1 MKTFTIVLSEGC
13 NLDCAYCGVDKRST
27 RTIDPVKC
35 LTELRAFYDQYPN
48 DIIEVGFFGGEPL
61 MQMSLIRQLVDGM
74 AGMDRIKKVMPTNGL
89 LLTRQIVDYLV
100 ANDFRV
106 SVSFD
111 GLWQDKNR
119 LQLTGKTTSK
129 RLLDKVDL
137 IKQLPDLRIH
147 TMITRG
153 CYNLLENH
161 LYIMREFGVNP
172 ELTLVRD
179 VGTWT
184 AHSVNRVIQG
194 IDELFDW
201 YIDNAS
207 SVEMPAFIMYYLRHF
222 LNYHVR
228 HHVKQNCGAGLSTQ
242 FFDNDRVIPCTR
254 FSKSPEL
261 LDKITD
267 FYVMSECSTCPVRNY
282 CEKGC
287 LIEQIRN
294 ERPIEELCT
303 IYKFIYNKVSIMT
316 SKLQQ
321 NSTFQLT
328 ILKEI
333 EDGSKH

>member
-13 NLDCAYCGVDKRST
+13 NLDCTYCGVDKRST
-27 RTIDPVKC
+27 RTIDADKC
-35 LTELRAFYDQYPN
+35 LTELRAFYDQHPT
-48 DIIEVGFFGGEPL
+48 DDIEVGFFGGEPL
-61 MQMSLIRQLVDGM
+61 MQMPLVRRLVDGM
-74 AGMDRIKKVMPTNGL
+74 ADMERVKKVMPTNGL
-89 LLTRQIVDYLV
+89 LLTQPIVDYLSEQ
-100 ANDFRV
+100 NFRV

-119 LQLTGKTTSK
+119 LQLTGKTTS
-129 RLLDKVDL
+129 RRILDKVDL

-147 TMITRG
+147 SMITRG

-161 LYIMREFGVNP
+161 LYVTNEFGVNP

-184 AHSVNRVIQG
+184 THSVNRLTVG
-194 IDELFDW
+194 IKELFDW
-201 YIDNAS
+201 YIANAS
-207 SVEMPAFIMYYLRHF
+207 TVVMPAFIMYYLRHF
-222 LNYHVR
+222 LNFHAR
-228 HHVKQNCGAGLSTQ
+228 HHVKKNCGAGISTQ
-242 FFDNDRVIPCTR
+242 FFDNDKVIPCTR

-261 LDKITD
+261 LDKIED
-267 FYVMSECSTCPVRNY
+267 FYEMVECTTCPVRNY

-294 ERPIEELCT
+294 ERPIAELCT
-303 IYKFIYNKVSIMT
+303 IYKFIYNEISIMT
-316 SKLQQ
+316 NQLQH
-321 NSTFQLT
+321 NPTFQLA